1 MGELGRFGGEIW
13 DIISLMPKRIDTK
26 LLIVVGSLL
35 VVLLIRRN
43 LGDVWLGVGWIIGYF
58 LADFDHLYYIYV
70 TNPHELTSQRII
82 QKFSWSFF
90 QETKSER
97 TTLVLHN
104 PTVLIILGILG
115 IWTVT
120 SSGSL
125 LAIGAIISLNICLV
139 WDLKNKL
146 GALLLLLQLFFLV
159 R

>member
-1 MGELGRFGGEIW
+1 
-13 DIISLMPKRIDTK
+13 MPKFDTK
-26 LLIVVGSLL
+26 TLVVIGLLFI
-35 VVLLIRRN
+35 VLLIRRN

-70 TNPHELTSQRII
+70 TNPHELTSQRLI
-82 QKFSWSFF
+82 QKFDWGLF
-90 QETKSER
+90 QESKPER
-97 TTLVLHN
+97 TNLILHN
-104 PTVLIILGILG
+104 PTVLIILGIVGL
-115 IWTVT
+115 WTVT

>member
-1 MGELGRFGGEIW
+1 
-13 DIISLMPKRIDTK
+13 MPKIDIKTLVVIGS
-26 LLIVVGSLL
+26 LLIVA
-35 VVLLIRRN
+35 LIRRN

-82 QKFSWSFF
+82 QKFSWSLF
-90 QETKSER
+90 QESKPER
-97 TTLVLHN
+97 TNLILHN
-104 PTVLIILGILG
+104 PTVLIILGIVGL
-115 IWTVT
+115 WTVT

-125 LAIGAIISLNICLV
+125 LAIGAIMSLNLCLV

-146 GALLLLLQLFFLV
+146 GALLLLLQLFFLL

>member
-1 MGELGRFGGEIW
+1 
-13 DIISLMPKRIDTK
+13 MPKIDIKTLVVIGS
-26 LLIVVGSLL
+26 LLIVA
-35 VVLLIRRN
+35 LIRRN

-82 QKFSWSFF
+82 QKFSWSLF
-90 QETKSER
+90 QESKPER
-97 TTLVLHN
+97 TNLILHN
-104 PTVLIILGILG
+104 PTVLIILGIVGL
-115 IWTVT
+115 WTVT